1 MAQLLREKFFV
12 SQNLCCSC
20 ISPHDSRLFAD
31 DLDVS
36 KAYTEALRKAGCLTN
51 EQCSSI
57 LAGLELVRYDWI
69 EGLLKFSPTDKDVHT
84 INKRRLTEIIGE
96 VGQYLNSGCSRNE
109 QVLTDMKL
117 WLRKAINELLVRVQ
131 RCIEAI
137 LEKAEH
143 HLGVLMPASI
153 DLQRVQAVQFS
164 HWLLSYAWILREDYL
179 RLKEQEKLLL
189 VSPLGSGTVA
199 GNPFHIDRVWLAKRL
214 GFTSVTTNSLHAVAD
229 SDFMVNF
236 IYCSSMLSLHLSGLA
251 EEFIIYTTKEFD
263 FLTLSEPSAKSN
275 RLESDSSSMELVRGA
290 SVQICACLTG
300 IMMTTKNLRTS
311 CHKDWQYDKR
321 YCFETFDA
329 LQGALKITASALMGL
344 KINPPQMEAKLCPE
358 MLAAD
363 WVYYLAKKGIP
374 PSQGQQYIENVIAF
388 AKRESSDIT
397 GIPLEE
403 LQNICPYIDRDI
415 ANVADFRDIVEQY
428 DVTGGTASTSVQ
440 KQINLLKEFVTNLKK
455 D

>member
-12 SQNLCCSC
+12 SQNLRCSC

-229 SDFMVNF
+229 SDFM
-236 IYCSSMLSLHLSGLA
+236 
-251 EEFIIYTTKEFD
+251 EFD

-363 WVYYLAKKGIP
+363 W
-374 PSQGQQYIENVIAF
+374 
-388 AKRESSDIT
+388 SSDIT

>member
-1 MAQLLREKFFV
+1 MAQPSSCV
-12 SQNLCCSC
+12 S
-20 ISPHDSRLFAD
+20 PDDSRLFAD

-36 KAYTEALRKAGCLTN
+36 KAYIEALRKAGCLTT

-57 LAGLELVRYDWI
+57 LTGLELVRYDWI

-137 LEKAEH
+137 LDKAEQ
-143 HLGVLMPASI
+143 HLGVLMPAYI

-214 GFTSVTTNSLHAVAD
+214 GFTSVTENSLYAVAD
-229 SDFMVNF
+229 NDFM
-236 IYCSSMLSLHLSGLA
+236 G
-251 EEFIIYTTKEFD
+251 K
-263 FLTLSEPSAKSN
+263 
-275 RLESDSSSMELVRGA
+275 
-290 SVQICACLTG
+290 
-300 IMMTTKNLRTS
+300 
-311 CHKDWQYDKR
+311 
-321 YCFETFDA
+321 
-329 LQGALKITASALMGL
+329 
-344 KINPPQMEAKLCPE
+344 
-358 MLAAD
+358 
-363 WVYYLAKKGIP
+363 
-374 PSQGQQYIENVIAF
+374 
-388 AKRESSDIT
+388 
-397 GIPLEE
+397 
-403 LQNICPYIDRDI
+403 
-415 ANVADFRDIVEQY
+415 
-428 DVTGGTASTSVQ
+428 
-440 KQINLLKEFVTNLKK
+440 
-455 D
+455 

>member
-1 MAQLLREKFFV
+1 MAQPSSCV
-12 SQNLCCSC
+12 S
-20 ISPHDSRLFAD
+20 PDDSRLFAD

-36 KAYTEALRKAGCLTN
+36 KAYTEALRKAGCLTT

-57 LAGLELVRYDWI
+57 LTGLELVRYDWI
-69 EGLLKFSPTDKDVHT
+69 EGLLKFSPTDKDVHA

-117 WLRKAINELLVRVQ
+117 WLRKAINELLIRVQ

-137 LEKAEH
+137 LDKAEQ
-143 HLGVLMPASI
+143 HLGVLMPAYI

-214 GFTSVTTNSLHAVAD
+214 GFTSLTENSLYAVAD
-229 SDFMVNF
+229 NDFM
-236 IYCSSMLSLHLSGLA
+236 
-251 EEFIIYTTKEFD
+251 EEFLIYSTKEFD
-263 FLTLSEPSAKSN
+263 FLTLSEQSSISN
-275 RLESDSSSMELVRGA
+275 RLESDSISMEL
-290 SVQICACLTG
+290 
-300 IMMTTKNLRTS
+300 
-311 CHKDWQYDKR
+311 
-321 YCFETFDA
+321 
-329 LQGALKITASALMGL
+329 
-344 KINPPQMEAKLCPE
+344 
-358 MLAAD
+358 
-363 WVYYLAKKGIP
+363 VYYLAKKGIP
-374 PSQGQQYIENVIAF
+374 PPQGQQYIDNVIDF
-388 AKRESSDIT
+388 AKRESLDIT
-397 GIPLEE
+397 EIPLEE
-403 LQNICPYIDRDI
+403 LQNICPRIDRDI
-415 ANVADFRDIVEQY
+415 AKVADFRDIVEQY

-440 KQINLLKEFVTNLKK
+440 KQIELLKYFVTSIKK

>member
-109 QVLTDMKL
+109 QVLTAMKL
-117 WLRKAINELLVRVQ
+117 WLRKAINELLARVQ

-153 DLQRVQAVQFS
+153 DLQRAQAVQFS

-229 SDFMVNF
+229 NDFM
-236 IYCSSMLSLHLSGLA
+236 A
-251 EEFIIYTTKEFD
+251 EEFIIYSTKEFD
-263 FLTLSEPSAKSN
+263 FLTLSEPSSKSN

-363 WVYYLAKKGIP
+363 W
-374 PSQGQQYIENVIAF
+374 YIENVIAF
-388 AKRESSDIT
+388 AKREFSDII
-397 GIPLEE
+397 GIPLGE

-428 DVTGGTASTSVQ
+428 DVTGGTASASVQ